1 MVIILLKPI
10 TLSILPACTKTTHLL
25 DTLNVATALIEP
37 IREPWTTISRVF
49 RVPPCGGTLRE
60 LVRNKSLWRTLCSNI
75 VQDVEDDLQRPESKK
90 RKLDEYRYEPNNI
103 KSPSKGSAVQKRPG
117 IRLPPA
123 SSITG
128 TVPSRSRHFQPYPT
142 PYQSNSQRTTN
153 VHHDDGIS
161 NGPQL
166 TYTQQQNREPWV
178 RTGAV
183 HNPAVTSDDR
193 LYMSGALQPEDSDFD
208 PSIPFEP
215 PKQQKS
221 KIQPVDGIDDI
232 SRSNFI
238 TSEPLAAHVLPAQ
251 QYEAGGDTAY
261 DSRSTFHEL
270 QEPYGVYSGTNQY
283 SPRARD
289 SRTNYDQQRSFERP
303 SAQRVLPRLYQSPYR
318 GSQIQQNAFQT
329 PYDRQRNRPHTP
341 SPQQVSVLQ
350 QSNGTSVS
358 SPFFRADQNR
368 SSRHYPISSPMVSNS
383 NQQTIPSFRMA
394 PPQRPVQSS
403 SQSRSQTMN
412 GLSFVE
418 RPQIGRDYGYEVD
431 AMFDDR
437 QQKLTNRASRDLNG
451 LFVRPDLREGSML
464 VDDSRR
470 GTMHSSFYS
479 GRPQPLPSKVPSLAS
494 SINIP
499 HSRGGLSYD
508 RTLSNIRG
516 VKGGSTSSRGL
527 STELFGSRPGMF
539 SSSRRSIRR

>member
-1 MVIILLKPI
+1 M
-10 TLSILPACTKTTHLL
+10 
-25 DTLNVATALIEP
+25 
-37 IREPWTTISRVF
+37 F
-49 RVPPCGGTLRE
+49 RVPPCGGTLQE
-60 LVRNKSLWRTLCSNI
+60 LVRNKTIWRTLCSNI
-75 VQDVEDDLQRPESKK
+75 VQDVEDDHQRPESKK

-128 TVPSRSRHFQPYPT
+128 TVPSKSRHFQPYPT

-161 NGPQL
+161 SGSQL
-166 TYTQQQNREPWV
+166 TYTQQENWEPWD
-178 RTGAV
+178 RTRAV

-193 LYMSGALQPEDSDFD
+193 LYMSGALQPEDSDFNR
-208 PSIPFEP
+208 SIPFEP
-215 PKQQKS
+215 PKQQKR
-221 KIQPVDGIDDI
+221 KTQPVDSIDDI

-238 TSEPLAAHVLPAQ
+238 TSEPLSAHVLSAQ
-251 QYEAGGDTAY
+251 QFETGGDTAY
-261 DSRSTFHEL
+261 NSRITFHEL
-270 QEPYGVYSGTNQY
+270 QEPYGVYSGTKQY

-289 SRTNYDQQRSFERP
+289 SRTDYDQQQSFERP
-303 SAQRVLPRLYQSPYR
+303 SAQRVLPRLHQSPYR

-341 SPQQVSVLQ
+341 SPQQVSFVQ
-350 QSNGTSVS
+350 QSNGTSVT
-358 SPFFRADQNR
+358 SPFFRAEQNR
-368 SSRHYPISSPMVSNS
+368 SSRRYPMSSPMVSQLS
-383 NQQTIPSFRMA
+383 QQAMPNFRMA
-394 PPQRPVQSS
+394 PPRRPVQSS

-412 GLSFVE
+412 SLSFVE
-418 RPQIGRDYGYEVD
+418 RPQIGRDYGYEAG
-431 AMFDDR
+431 AMFEDR
-437 QQKLTNRASRDLNG
+437 QRNSTNRAPRDPNG
-451 LFVRPDLREGSML
+451 LFMRPDLHEGSML
-464 VDDSRR
+464 VDDSKR

-499 HSRGGLSYD
+499 HSRGGLTYD